1 MHKHPIDRQQAILDA
16 IDTLRQ
22 AVGSAREGLPE
33 EIFLFISSLTPM
45 INVDLLIRDEQGR
58 TLLTWRDDRFCGPG
72 WHIPGGI
79 IRFKESSADRIAAV
93 AAQELGAG
101 VSFDP
106 HPLCRHEML
115 IPKRDVRG
123 HFISLL
129 HACRLTTPPDPAR
142 RFDPAAP
149 RAGDWAW
156 HARCPEDLLPVQQVY
171 RGYIDDDPAVR
182 KSPLIQ
188 VSAENAEDH
197 Q

>member
-1 MHKHPIDRQQAILDA
+1 MLNHSIDRQQAVLDA

-33 EIFLFISSLTPM
+33 DIFLFVSSLTPL

-58 TLLTWRDDRFCGPG
+58 TLLTWRDDRYCGPG

-79 IRFKESSADRIAAV
+79 IRFKERSADRIAAV
-93 AAQELGAG
+93 AADELGAS
-101 VSFDP
+101 VSFDTR
-106 HPLCRHEML
+106 PLCRHEML
-115 IPKRDVRG
+115 TPTRDVRG

-129 HACRLTTPPDPAR
+129 HVCRLNTLPDPAR

-156 HARCPEDLLPVQQVY
+156 HSHCPDNLVPVQRVY
-171 RGYIDDDPAVR
+171 RDYIDGDPGAQQA
-182 KSPLIQ
+182 PTIQ
-188 VSAENAEDH
+188 VSGGNAEDH
-197 Q
+197 